1 LSPDPFAAGNA
12 APFLKRNLPM
22 NIYAVFAYPSKQSFT
37 RQVLDEF
44 MRVLKEAGHSV
55 ETGDLYQMAF
65 KAV

>member
-1 LSPDPFAAGNA
+1 
-12 APFLKRNLPM
+12 M